1 MNIYS
6 LKIYI
11 VGMGVV
17 GEKELSLL
25 MGVVGEKELSLLRGI
40 EAQSSL
46 KCYCEHGGAKI
57 FTSLGRQNS

>member
-11 VGMGVV
+11 VGMR
-17 GEKELSLL
+17 
-25 MGVVGEKELSLLRGI
+25 VVGEKELSLLRGI

-46 KCYCEHGGAKI
+46 KCYCEHGGGKV
-57 FTSLGRQNS
+57 FTSLYL